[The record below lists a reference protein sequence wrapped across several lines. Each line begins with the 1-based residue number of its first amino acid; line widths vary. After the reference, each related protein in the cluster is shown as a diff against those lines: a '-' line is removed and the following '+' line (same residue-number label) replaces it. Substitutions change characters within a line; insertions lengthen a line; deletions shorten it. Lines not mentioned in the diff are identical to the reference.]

1 MTIIPINVLSP
12 LELERLGNN
21 LDGALR
27 GDNFRG
33 ENFRGDIDA
42 MNRSLATLG
51 EELDDE
57 AIGAAC
63 RSEHVAG

>member
-21 LDGALR
+21 LDDNFR
-27 GDNFRG
+27 GDNFRD
-33 ENFRGDIDA
+33 DIDA

>member
-1 MTIIPINVLSP
+1 MTIIPISLLSA
-12 LELERLGNN
+12 LELDHLGNN
-21 LDGALR
+21 FD
-27 GDNFRG
+27 
-33 ENFRGDIDA
+33 ENFRGDDIDS

-57 AIGAAC
+57 AIDTAC